1 MFVAI
6 FIICL
11 LDSGKYTC
19 TSNVGRSSPF
29 YTKKECEMHSKATYA
44 SNDFKCIKVGESK

>member
-11 LDSGKYTC
+11 LNSGKHEC
-19 TSNVGRSSPF
+19 VANVGRSAPF
-29 YTKKECEMHSKATYA
+29 YTKKECVLASEAKHSGKVIQ
-44 SNDFKCIKVGESK
+44 CIKIGNK